1 MECLKIVLFEP
12 DHTYRS
18 NICSFLQSHGCI
30 VSIVETLEDIHEQV
44 HNPEWVI
51 YLLNLQTTP
60 NWGIGFLAATERR
73 HHCPVLV
80 LSNNDDHIDR
90 IVTLELG
97 ADDYIVK
104 TAHHREILARIRVA
118 QRRGLAG
125 RQPNIPARPVMI
137 AKAPAGW

>member
-1 MECLKIVLFEP
+1 MERLKVVLFEP
-12 DHTYRS
+12 DRTYRS
-18 NICSFLQSHGCI
+18 NIATFLESHGCVI
-30 VSIVETLEDIHEQV
+30 SIVETVTDINEQTR
-44 HNPEWVI
+44 NPEWVI
-51 YLLNLQTTP
+51 YLLNLKTTG
-60 NWGIGFLAATERR
+60 NWGIAFLAASEAR
-73 HHCPVLV
+73 HECPVVV
-80 LSNNDDHIDR
+80 LSDNDDDIDR

-97 ADDYIVK
+97 ADDYIMK